1 MMDDGEEM
9 NNRRWV
15 LKMLLYS
22 FSYFISEW
30 VVSYILIY
38 GANNNIQVFPIN
50 VILLLNM
57 QSNKKHL

>member
-38 GANNNIQVFPIN
+38 GANKNIQVFPIN